1 MMKQQREMAGRTE
14 AAGKKQREMDIGLQL
29 TSPLHSVHG
38 IWPSLFKVG
47 LLSSVNPL

>member
-1 MMKQQREMAGRTE
+1 MMKQQHEAAGRTE
-14 AAGKKQREMDIGLQL
+14 TAVKKQRETDIGLQL

-38 IWPSLFKVG
+38 IWPSLFRVG